1 MKVSSV
7 VLAGFV
13 VLTVALASKTYQ
25 LGQELTEGLTAA
37 SLEVN
42 EAEEIRRG
50 LLDRIHVLKTPPF
63 SLAGTEATLG
73 QEVTYDAVDSMVLY
87 LFGTSCPL
95 SPQNVPF
102 LNRLHAE
109 GVRVVGIAFDEPK
122 PAIGMFARISGS
134 TFPLLAYPM
143 GDVVD
148 ILPRGPVPLTAV
160 FLDGRLD
167 TLWLGPL
174 EEDRRQ
180 LLAERFGVNLEEA

>member
-73 QEVTYDAVDSMVLY
+73 QEVTYDAVDSMVLQPPSAA
-87 LFGTSCPL
+87 GMPSEAV
-95 SPQNVPF
+95 SV
-102 LNRLHAE
+102 HAD
-109 GVRVVGIAFDEPK
+109 A
-122 PAIGMFARISGS
+122 AR
-134 TFPLLAYPM
+134 
-143 GDVVD
+143 
-148 ILPRGPVPLTAV
+148 LTAEIE
-160 FLDGRLD
+160 RS
-167 TLWLGPL
+167 TLKLARPL
-174 EEDRRQ
+174 QQWEFVV
-180 LLAERFGVNLEEA
+180 LTW